1 MNKRFSVIIAL
12 CCLLMFSLFAG
23 SAAEKKLL
31 SLVPANAE
39 GVLSIDLDAWL
50 ALPAV
55 RKSLTESPDVS
66 ILKKRTGL
74 VPSDLNGAVFWGS
87 EGAWTLLVSTKK
99 PFDPAKFFKA
109 PEYICKKTTVDG
121 KNLYTVTPPKVRPR
135 KKGRK
140 PRQNSFC
147 VVMLTPGVTA
157 FFQDPVQAS
166 ACLKAMKKPQ
176 GYTFPRNLKGS
187 IRGFVARGKGFEKV
201 VLNCSMTGPKKDT
214 FFGTLCVTF
223 PSAQQAEEM
232 RGQAMLMCNLL
243 IIQSM
248 KDNPELGTEL
258 MQQLKFDVQG
268 ADLVLTVKLP
278 AELMERVG
286 QYAAKQKL
294 KRKSKPAP
302 KAVSPAAK

>member
-140 PRQNSFC
+140 PRHT
-147 VVMLTPGVTA
+147 VVFVFHHRFKSGMC
-157 FFQDPVQAS
+157 S
-166 ACLKAMKKPQ
+166 KP
-176 GYTFPRNLKGS
+176 PAVVHLRKSPAL
-187 IRGFVARGKGFEKV
+187 RGFVAEAPGLPRR
-201 VLNCSMTGPKKDT
+201 
-214 FFGTLCVTF
+214 FF
-223 PSAQQAEEM
+223 
-232 RGQAMLMCNLL
+232 
-243 IIQSM
+243 I
-248 KDNPELGTEL
+248 
-258 MQQLKFDVQG
+258 
-268 ADLVLTVKLP
+268 
-278 AELMERVG
+278 
-286 QYAAKQKL
+286 
-294 KRKSKPAP
+294 
-302 KAVSPAAK
+302 